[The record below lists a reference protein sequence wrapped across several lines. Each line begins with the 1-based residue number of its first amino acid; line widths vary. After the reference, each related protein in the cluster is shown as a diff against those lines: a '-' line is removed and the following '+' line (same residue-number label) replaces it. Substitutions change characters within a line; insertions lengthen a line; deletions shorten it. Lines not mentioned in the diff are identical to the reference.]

1 MTRNA
6 EFYEGRG
13 LKLRIGIDVGD
24 DVTHGERPVGVAT
37 RSGLYKEVGDMMQVL
52 VAPRE
57 VEIPEQNSCCR
68 IVVGITFQAD
78 VGFNASVPP
87 RALRRQNYVCSLLS
101 RVF

>member
-1 MTRNA
+1 MPV
-6 EFYEGRG
+6 FYADRG
-13 LKLRIGIDVGD
+13 LNLRIGIDVGD

-37 RSGLYKEVGDMMQVL
+37 RSGLYKEAGNMMQVL

-68 IVVGITFQAD
+68 IVVGITFQPD

-87 RALRRQNYVCSLLS
+87 RALRRQNYVCSLLR